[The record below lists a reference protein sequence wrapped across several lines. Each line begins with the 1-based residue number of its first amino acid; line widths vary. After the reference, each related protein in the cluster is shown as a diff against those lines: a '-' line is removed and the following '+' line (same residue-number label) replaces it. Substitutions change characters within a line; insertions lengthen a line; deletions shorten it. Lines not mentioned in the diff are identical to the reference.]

1 MFKTILAA
9 CDGSAQSENALKKAI
24 ELAGLCGSDLLIL
37 TVYRHHSMVEASL
50 SMVQGGK
57 HATPDEALQENAR
70 EIADA
75 ARGIATA
82 AGLTDKVRAYVR
94 SGQPSRSIVEFAT
107 KHEADLIV
115 LGSRGAGSID
125 GYFLGSV
132 SHKVTGLSTIPVLVV

>member
-9 CDGSAQSENALKKAI
+9 CDGSLQSENALKKAV
-24 ELAGLCGSDLLIL
+24 ELAGLSGAKLLIL

-50 SMVQGGK
+50 SMVQGSK
-57 HATPDEALQENAR
+57 HATPDEALQESAT

-75 ARGIATA
+75 ARRIAA
-82 AGLTDKVRAYVR
+82 QAGLTDVRAFVR
-94 SGQPSRSIVEFAT
+94 SGQPSRAIVESAK

-115 LGSRGAGSID
+115 IGSRGAGSVD

-132 SHKVTGLSTIPVLVV
+132 SHKVTGLSSIPVLVV

>member
-9 CDGSAQSENALKKAI
+9 CDGSVHSENALRKAV
-24 ELAGLCGSDLLIL
+24 EMAKLCSAKLLIL
-37 TVYRHHSMVEASL
+37 TVYRHHSMIEASL
-50 SMVQGGK
+50 SMVQGPK
-57 HATPDEALQENAR
+57 HSTPNEALEENAA

-75 ARGIATA
+75 ARKLATD
-82 AGLTDKVRAYVR
+82 AGLGDVRAFVR
-94 SGQPSRSIVEFAT
+94 SGQPARAIVEFAG